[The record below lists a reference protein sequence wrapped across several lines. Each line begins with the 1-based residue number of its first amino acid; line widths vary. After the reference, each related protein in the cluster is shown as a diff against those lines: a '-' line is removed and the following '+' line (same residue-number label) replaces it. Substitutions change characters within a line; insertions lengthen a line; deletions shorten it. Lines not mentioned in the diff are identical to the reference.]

1 MPVTP
6 NLKLK
11 LEDPE
16 FKVTFSNIESSRSK
30 CDTGITFSN
39 KQAAREH
46 PNDFLKRVEGIDLIL
61 QE

>member
-30 CDTGITFSN
+30 WDTGDTFSN
-39 KQAAREH
+39 KQTS
-46 PNDFLKRVEGIDLIL
+46 NKRTSK
-61 QE
+61 